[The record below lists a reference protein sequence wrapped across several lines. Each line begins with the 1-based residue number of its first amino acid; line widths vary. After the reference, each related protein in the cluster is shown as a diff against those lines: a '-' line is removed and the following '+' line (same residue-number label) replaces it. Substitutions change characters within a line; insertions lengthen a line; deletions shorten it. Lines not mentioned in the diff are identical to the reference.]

1 MAADRAFP
9 ESGEYR
15 RFAILGRELVIMRAC
30 AHALD
35 FPNRF
40 RILGRNVARTVELI
54 PRGAKLGHAERRIVE
69 RIAIHGQLDQ
79 ARQLAGGN
87 VGEKS
92 APGQTR
98 FDRRGIAGGDREAA
112 RPGYGQIH
120 RNACPLVVS

>member
-1 MAADRAFP
+1 MPTDRAFP
-9 ESGEYR
+9 ESGKNRAIALLR
-15 RFAILGRELVIMRAC
+15 RKLIIVIAG

-35 FPNRF
+35 RF
-40 RILGRNVARTVELI
+40 HRFGIFGGNVAGTVKLI
-54 PRGAKLGHAERRIVE
+54 PRGAQLGHAERRIVE

-87 VGEKS
+87 VGEKT

-98 FDRRGIAGGDREAA
+98 LDRRGIAGGDREAA